1 MQTCCICLE
10 DSQNL
15 ITPKHCS
22 CKIYLHEECLQ
33 KINEIYMLCPI
44 CRKQEHIEVRMN
56 NTFINTVIEL
66 PFYLFEKYPSFL
78 TFLLTFIS
86 SWIFAIFIILP
97 YILLFAIRFYWLS
110 LIENKKII
118 GISAI
123 TFAIGIGFYMLK
135 N

>member
-10 DSQNL
+10 DSQIL

-33 KINEIYMLCPI
+33 KIHDIYMLCPI
-44 CRKQEHIEVRMN
+44 CRKQKNIEIPNNHI
-56 NTFINTVIEL
+56 FINTIIEL
-66 PFYLFEKYPSFL
+66 PFYLFEKYPSFF

-86 SWIFAIFIILP
+86 SWIFALFIIVP
-97 YILLFAIRFYWLS
+97 YILLCIIRFYGPHL
-110 LIENKKII
+110 LNNKKYCLFLATLMI
-118 GISAI
+118 GSISV
-123 TFAIGIGFYMLK
+123 FVLK